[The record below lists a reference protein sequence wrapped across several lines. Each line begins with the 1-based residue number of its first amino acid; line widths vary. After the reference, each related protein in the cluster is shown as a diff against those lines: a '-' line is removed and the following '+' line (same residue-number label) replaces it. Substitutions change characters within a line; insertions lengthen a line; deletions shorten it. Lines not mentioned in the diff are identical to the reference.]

1 MLTYRTEW
9 PIFTED
15 GLDYA
20 DEEIEVTFDAWYADP
35 EVGPAG
41 ICIEIEAV
49 TAVSGRV
56 VPYTQADLEGLRHSI
71 REDWKSIIARE
82 SGY

>member
-9 PIFTED
+9 TIWNED
-15 GLDYA
+15 GLDYT
-20 DEEIEVTFDAWYADP
+20 DEEIEVSFEAYDADP

-41 ICIEIEAV
+41 IEIEINEVKAL
-49 TAVSGRV
+49 SGR
-56 VPYTQADLEGLRHSI
+56 PIRCTAADERDLRLSI
-71 REDWKSIIARE
+71 RENWEDIVARE